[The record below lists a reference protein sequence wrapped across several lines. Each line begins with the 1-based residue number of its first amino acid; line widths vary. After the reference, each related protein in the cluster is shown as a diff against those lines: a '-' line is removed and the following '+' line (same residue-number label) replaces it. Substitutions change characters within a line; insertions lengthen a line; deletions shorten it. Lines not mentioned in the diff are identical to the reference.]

1 MEYLGERILT
11 IHEAVNY
18 IKEELCVIIT
28 FNNIYFKNMSA
39 KPNYIYTNWK
49 AINKICYLLIKKRV
63 MVHFEVEVRVLPF
76 FFYPPQF
83 RPFWKGNGVKKRDW
97 NGMWRVVEV
106 WIEHR
111 FYIWP
116 RGIRMMMLYKVYM
129 GGGMQALTHS
139 EKHIGWIFL
148 GPV

>member
-76 FFYPPQF
+76 FFTHL
-83 RPFWKGNGVKKRDW
+83 NLD
-97 NGMWRVVEV
+97 
-106 WIEHR
+106 R
-111 FYIWP
+111 F
-116 RGIRMMMLYKVYM
+116 
-129 GGGMQALTHS
+129 
-139 EKHIGWIFL
+139 EKET
-148 GPV
+148 V